1 MGQDAPTGGAVTSH
15 FGALHLSFGLPAA
28 APCTLFAIV
37 RGVAQRLQD
46 LVVERAA
53 VGRDDAAHILAQL
66 RAWDAQ
72 GCRLGMHC
80 YTYSSPG

>member
-1 MGQDAPTGGAVTSH
+1 MSKMRQQVRS
-15 FGALHLSFGLPAA
+15 LHLFWPAA

-72 GCRLGMHC
+72 GCRLGVHC
-80 YTYSSPG
+80 FTYSSPGEQPL